1 MTIKQVKD
9 LILHSERVTVWDA
22 TSNSSAYEG
31 APREI
36 PETLDDRT
44 VHFIQSEAKED
55 YKNHCIRFGICVF
68 IK

>member
-1 MTIKQVKD
+1 MTVKEVKN
-9 LILHSERVTVWDA
+9 IIIHSERVTVWDA

-36 PETLDDRT
+36 PEEFDDRT
-44 VHFIQSEAKED
+44 VLFISSKAKED
-55 YKNHCIRFGICVF
+55 YKNHCILFGICVF